1 MQKIKVGFA
10 NIWVGRLNWLWD
22 WMIGPKLELNK
33 TKWALITVWKFE
45 LIRRQGSENWFVFHR
60 LTFIWVFKES
70 IKWLYE
76 LDLHKNIALRRL
88 DPYFA
93 KQLNEWTTTVD

>member
-10 NIWVGRLNWLWD
+10 KIEVGRLNWD
-22 WMIGPKLELNK
+22 WMIEPKLELNK

-45 LIRRQGSENWFVFHR
+45 VIRRQGSENWFVFHR

-93 KQLNEWTTTVD
+93 KQLNGWTTTVD